1 MRSSLLISIW
11 VFIQGLVCT
20 IAQTGHEHA
29 VVVLTSGNFEHATQ
43 AASGQTTGFW
53 FVYFGKE
60 GHGTDQQMWR
70 AFAEQEREEKP
81 WLLHAFADVENNP
94 EVAQRFQIVSGPA
107 FILFRNQKMYR
118 FKSPFVTAITPEVV
132 EALSKFSKDGWR
144 EVQAEVVP
152 PDHLSGPGT
161 SHSTLL
167 GYVGIATLAAVV
179 LAVVGNWIAAY
190 FKAATPVRPPKLD

>member
-1 MRSSLLISIW
+1 MKITITQIIVALL
-11 VFIQGLVCT
+11 QGLAHTV
-20 IAQTGHEHA
+20 AQTGHEHA
-29 VVVLTSGNFEHATQ
+29 VVALNSENFEHATQ

-60 GHGTDQQMWR
+60 EHGTDQQMWR

-81 WLLHAFADVENNP
+81 WLLHAFADLENNP
-94 EVAQRFQIVSGPA
+94 EIAQRFQIVGGPA

-132 EALSKFSKDGWR
+132 ESLSKFSKDGWR
-144 EVQAEVVP
+144 NVQAEVVP

-161 SHSTLL
+161 SHMALL
-167 GYVGIATLAAVV
+167 GYVGSAAAAAIVI
-179 LAVVGNWIAAY
+179 AVVGNWIATY